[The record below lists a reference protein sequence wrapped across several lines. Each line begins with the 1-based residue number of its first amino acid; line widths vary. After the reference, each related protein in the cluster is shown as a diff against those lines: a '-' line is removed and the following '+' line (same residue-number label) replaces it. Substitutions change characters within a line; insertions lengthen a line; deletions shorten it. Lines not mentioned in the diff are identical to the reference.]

1 VELLLQA
8 IIQGMVQGLTEFLP
22 ISSSAHLILLP
33 RLMGWDDPF
42 LSSAEFDVMLHLGTL
57 AALLA
62 YFWRDLIRLAVA
74 WVSSIRER
82 RLGADPDRRLAWL
95 LLLTV
100 IPAALVGALFED
112 FFDETF
118 RDALLVIPLLLVV
131 GAGMLAFG
139 ERFGRRDRGLERL
152 GVRDA
157 VVIGLAQALA
167 LFPGIS
173 RSGVT
178 IAAGLVLGLE
188 REAAARFAF
197 LMGIPIIAGAGL
209 WKLRVIIARETS
221 PFEPLVLAAGMAAST
236 LAGLAAIVFLLR
248 YLRTRS
254 TGIFIVYRLI
264 FAAVAAVLILTR

>member
-1 VELLLQA
+1 MELLLQA
-8 IIQGMVQGLTEFLP
+8 IIQGVVQGLTEFLP

-33 RLMGWDDPF
+33 RLLGWDDPF
-42 LSSAEFDVMLHLGTL
+42 LTSPEFDVMLHLGTL
-57 AALLA
+57 AALLV
-62 YFWRDLIRLAVA
+62 YFWRDLIRLGIA
-74 WVSSIRER
+74 WLASIRDR
-82 RLGADPDRRLAWL
+82 RLAADPDRRLAWL

-118 RDALLVIPLLLVV
+118 RDVLLVIPLLLVV

-139 ERFGRRDRGLERL
+139 ERYGRRDRGLDKLR
-152 GVRDA
+152 VRDA
-157 VVIGLAQALA
+157 LVIGVAQALA

-178 IAAGLVLGLE
+178 IAAGLVLGLD
-188 REAAARFAF
+188 RAAAARFAF

-209 WKLRVIIARETS
+209 WKLRVIVAGETS
-221 PFEPLVLAAGMAAST
+221 AFEPLVLAAGMTASA
-236 LAGLAAIVFLLR
+236 LAGLAAIAFLLR

-254 TGIFIVYRLI
+254 TGIFIVYRLL
-264 FAAVAAVLILTR
+264 FAAVAAVLLITR

>member
-1 VELLLQA
+1 MELLLQA

-33 RLMGWDDPF
+33 RLLGWDDPF
-42 LSSAEFDVMLHLGTL
+42 LTSAEFDVMLHLGTL
-57 AALLA
+57 AALLV
-62 YFWRDLIRLAVA
+62 YFWRDLIRLGMA
-74 WVSSIRER
+74 WLASIRER
-82 RLGADPDRRLAWL
+82 RLGEDPDRRLAWL

-118 RDALLVIPLLLVV
+118 RDALLVIPLLLVA

-139 ERFGRRDRGLERL
+139 ERYGRRDRGLEKLR
-152 GVRDA
+152 VRDA
-157 VVIGLAQALA
+157 LVIGLAQALA

-188 REAAARFAF
+188 RAAAARFAF

-209 WKLRVIIARETS
+209 WKLRVIVAGETS
-221 PFEPLVLAAGMAAST
+221 AFEPLVLAAGMTASA
-236 LAGLAAIVFLLR
+236 LAGLAAIAFLLR
-248 YLRTRS
+248 FLRTRS
-254 TGIFIVYRLI
+254 TGIFIVYRLL
-264 FAAVAAVLILTR
+264 FAAVAAVLLITR

>member
-1 VELLLQA
+1 MELLLQA
-8 IIQGMVQGLTEFLP
+8 IIQGVVQGLTEFLP

-33 RLMGWDDPF
+33 RLLGWDDPF
-42 LSSAEFDVMLHLGTL
+42 LTSAEFDVMLHLGTL
-57 AALLA
+57 GALLV
-62 YFWRDLIRLAVA
+62 YFWRDLIRLGIA
-74 WVSSIRER
+74 WLASIRQR
-82 RLGADPDRRLAWL
+82 RLGEDPDRRLAWL

-118 RDALLVIPLLLVV
+118 RDVLLVIPLLLVV

-139 ERFGRRDRGLERL
+139 ERYGRRDRGLDKLR
-152 GVRDA
+152 VRDA
-157 VVIGLAQALA
+157 LVIGMAQALA

-178 IAAGLVLGLE
+178 IAAGLVLGLD
-188 REAAARFAF
+188 RAAAARFAF

-209 WKLRVIIARETS
+209 WKLRVIVAGETS
-221 PFEPLVLAAGMAAST
+221 AFEPLVLAAGMTASA
-236 LAGLAAIVFLLR
+236 LAGLAAIAFLLR

-254 TGIFIVYRLI
+254 TGIFIVYRLL
-264 FAAVAAVLILTR
+264 FAAVAAVLLITR

>member
-1 VELLLQA
+1 MELLLQA

-221 PFEPLVLAAGMAAST
+221 PFEPLVLAAGMAASA

>member
-1 VELLLQA
+1 MELLLQA
-8 IIQGMVQGLTEFLP
+8 IIQGVVQGLTEFLP

-42 LSSAEFDVMLHLGTL
+42 LTSAEFDVMLHLGTL
-57 AALLA
+57 GALLV
-62 YFWRDLIRLAVA
+62 YFWRDMVRLGRA
-74 WVSSIRER
+74 WLASLRER
-82 RLGADPDRRLAWL
+82 RLGDDPHRRLAWL

-118 RDALLVIPLLLVV
+118 REALLLIPLLLVV

-139 ERFGRRDRGLERL
+139 ERYGRRDRGLERL
-152 GVRDA
+152 RVRDA
-157 VVIGLAQALA
+157 LVIGLAQALA

-178 IAAGLVLGLE
+178 IAAGLVVGLQ
-188 REAAARFAF
+188 REAAARFSF

-209 WKLRVIIARETS
+209 WKLRVIVSGETS
-221 PFEPLVLAAGMAAST
+221 AFEPMVLAAGMAASA
-236 LAGLAAIVFLLR
+236 LAGLAAIAFLLR
-248 YLRTRS
+248 FLRTRS
-254 TGIFIVYRLI
+254 TGIFIVYRLL
-264 FAAVAAVLILTR
+264 FAAVAAVLLITR

>member
-1 VELLLQA
+1 MELLLQA
-8 IIQGMVQGLTEFLP
+8 IIQGVVQGLTEFLP

-33 RLMGWDDPF
+33 RLAGWDDPF
-42 LSSAEFDVMLHLGTL
+42 LTSPEFDVMLHLGTL
-57 AALLA
+57 GALLV
-62 YFWRDLIRLAVA
+62 YFWRDLVRLGLA
-74 WVSSIRER
+74 WLASIRQR
-82 RLGADPDRRLAWL
+82 RLGDDPDRRLAWL

-118 RDALLVIPLLLVV
+118 REALLVIPLLLVV

-139 ERFGRRDRGLERL
+139 ERYGRRDRGLERL
-152 GVRDA
+152 RVRDA
-157 VVIGLAQALA
+157 LVIGLAQALA

-209 WKLRVIIARETS
+209 WKLRVIVSGETS
-221 PFEPLVLAAGMAAST
+221 AFEPMVLAAGMAASA
-236 LAGLAAIVFLLR
+236 LAGLAAIAFLLR
-248 YLRTRS
+248 FLRTRS
-254 TGIFIVYRLI
+254 TGIFIVYRLL
-264 FAAVAAVLILTR
+264 FAAVAAVLLITR

>member
-1 VELLLQA
+1 
-8 IIQGMVQGLTEFLP
+8 MVQGLTEFLP
-22 ISSSAHLILLP
+22 ISSSAHLILVP
-33 RLMGWDDPF
+33 RLLGWDDPF
-42 LSSAEFDVMLHLGTL
+42 LTSPEFDVMLHLGTL
-57 AALLA
+57 AALLV
-62 YFWRDLIRLAVA
+62 YFWRDLIRLGIA
-74 WVSSIRER
+74 WLASIRER
-82 RLGADPDRRLAWL
+82 RLADDPDRRLAWL

-131 GAGMLAFG
+131 GAGLLAIG
-139 ERFGRRDRGLERL
+139 ERYGRRDRGLEKL

-157 VVIGLAQALA
+157 VVIGIAQALA

-178 IAAGLVLGLE
+178 IAAGLLLGLE
-188 REAAARFAF
+188 RAAAARFAF

-209 WKLRVIIARETS
+209 WKLRVIVAGETS
-221 PFEPLVLAAGMAAST
+221 AFEPLVLAAGMIASA
-236 LAGLAAIVFLLR
+236 LSGLAAIAFLLR

-254 TGIFIVYRLI
+254 TGIFIVYRLG
-264 FAAVAAVLILTR
+264 FAAVAAVLLLTR

>member
-1 VELLLQA
+1 MELLLQA
-8 IIQGMVQGLTEFLP
+8 IIQGVVQGLTEFLP

-33 RLMGWDDPF
+33 RLLDWDDPF
-42 LSSAEFDVMLHLGTL
+42 LTSPEFDVMLHLGTL
-57 AALLA
+57 GALLV
-62 YFWRDLIRLAVA
+62 YFWRDLFRLGLA
-74 WVSSIRER
+74 WLASLRER
-82 RLGADPDRRLAWL
+82 RLGDDPDRRLAWL

-118 RDALLVIPLLLVV
+118 RDVLLVIPLLLVV

-139 ERFGRRDRGLERL
+139 ERYGRRDRGLDKLR
-152 GVRDA
+152 VRDA
-157 VVIGLAQALA
+157 LVIGMAQALA

-178 IAAGLVLGLE
+178 IAAGLVLGLD
-188 REAAARFAF
+188 RAAAARFAF

-209 WKLRVIIARETS
+209 WKLRVIVAGETS
-221 PFEPLVLAAGMAAST
+221 AFEPLVLAAGMTASA
-236 LAGLAAIVFLLR
+236 LAGLAAIAFLLR

-254 TGIFIVYRLI
+254 TGIFIVYRLL
-264 FAAVAAVLILTR
+264 FAAVAAVLLITR